1 MESCDLTLGKVSQRF
16 LNKTRS
22 SLYNH
27 LYDHALALSTRDE
40 NLKAFYQLLFLL
52 TLEFSHPGITD
63 MVYYLSQLQDLAQ
76 EHSAGLSARHR
87 IVLHVT
93 AAGILYLIAK
103 MTSNQPLQDHIL
115 EVVNRR
121 QNSAPELLPDSFFA
135 SEGLDGPE
143 TSLENLDSKLLFQLK
158 ERGLLEPPPD
168 QKKGEVSLKEL
179 QRKV

>member
-22 SLYNH
+22 SLYTH
-27 LYDHALALSTRDE
+27 LYDHALALSMRDE

-52 TLEFSHPGITD
+52 TLEFSHPGVTD
-63 MVYYLSQLQDLAQ
+63 MVCYLSQLQDLAQ
-76 EHSAGLSARHR
+76 AYSVDMSTRHR

-103 MTSNQPLQDHIL
+103 MTSNQALQDHIL
-115 EVVNRR
+115 EVINRR

-135 SEGLDGPE
+135 PEVSDGPE
-143 TSLENLDSKLLFQLK
+143 TSLENLDPKLLFQLK
-158 ERGLLEPPPD
+158 ERGLLEPPPE
-168 QKKGEVSLKEL
+168 QKKGGQEL
-179 QRKV
+179 